1 MRYNFITI
9 EGNIG
14 TGKTTLASKIAN
26 DLNAKLILEQ
36 FEDNAFLPKF
46 YEDPVKYAFPLELS
60 FLAERYQ
67 QLKDQLSEQDL
78 FKEFTI
84 SDYSIQKSLL
94 FASITLADDE
104 YQLFSKLF
112 NIINLQ
118 LPKPDLFIYL
128 YLDIEKTRSNIQAR
142 GRKYE
147 MEIQESYLADVQ
159 KGYFQYMKQQSEQR
173 ILIIDVNDVDFVNN
187 KAHYNTIVE
196 LLDNDY
202 APGINRASIIESN
215 PKAKSNKEILI

>member
-26 DLNAKLILEQ
+26 DLNAKVILEQ

-46 YEDPVKYAFPLELS
+46 YEDPGKYAFPLELS

-94 FASITLADDE
+94 FANITLPDDE
-104 YQLFSKLF
+104 YQLYAKLF
-112 NIINLQ
+112 NIIKLQ
-118 LPKPDLFIYL
+118 LPNPDLFVFL
-128 YLDIEKTRSNIQAR
+128 YLDIEKTRSNIKAR
-142 GRKYE
+142 GRDYE
-147 MEIQESYLADVQ
+147 MQIEESYLADVQ
-159 KGYFQYMKQQSEQR
+159 KGYFRYMKQQSEQR
-173 ILIIDVNDVDFVNN
+173 ILIIDVNNVDFVNN
-187 KAHYNTIVE
+187 EAHYKAIVA
-196 LLDNDY
+196 LLDQEY
-202 APGINRASIIESN
+202 APGINRASIAE
-215 PKAKSNKEILI
+215 PDQQAKGNEILI

>member
-1 MRYNFITI
+1 MRYNFISI

-46 YEDPVKYAFPLELS
+46 YENPDKYAFPLELS

-67 QLKDQLSEQDL
+67 QLKDQLSELDL

-84 SDYSIQKSLL
+84 SDYCIQKSLL
-94 FASITLADDE
+94 FAHINLAEDE
-104 YQLFSKLF
+104 FQLYSKLF
-112 NIINLQ
+112 SIINLQ
-118 LPKPDLFIYL
+118 LPKPDLFVYL
-128 YLDIEKTRSNIQAR
+128 YLDIEKTKENIKAR
-142 GRKYE
+142 GRNYE
-147 MEIQESYLADVQ
+147 MEIQDSYLSDVQ
-159 KGYFQYMKQQSEQR
+159 QGYFNYMKQHTDQR
-173 ILIIDVNDVDFVNN
+173 ILVIDVNGVDFVNN

-196 LLDNDY
+196 LLDQDY
-202 APGINRASIIESN
+202 EPGMNRVSVIEPDPQAS
-215 PKAKSNKEILI
+215 SNKEILI